1 MYYINS
7 KYIEMIF
14 AGEAASQDE
23 TAGPLVKVT
32 HDQTGDEFSEH
43 QFLMKLVASKIV
55 FMNYNDNLVI
65 WNKLS
70 VRLIPSVR

>member
-1 MYYINS
+1 M
-7 KYIEMIF
+7 
-14 AGEAASQDE
+14 
-23 TAGPLVKVT
+23 KVT
-32 HDQTGDEFSEH
+32 HDHAADEFSEH
-43 QFLMKLVASKIV
+43 QFLMKLEVASKIV

>member
-1 MYYINS
+1 MLRDKIRS
-7 KYIEMIF
+7 
-14 AGEAASQDE
+14 
-23 TAGPLVKVT
+23 GPLVKVT
-32 HDQTGDEFSEH
+32 HDQSADEFSEH